1 MMLKLVAARKIA
13 AKGAEQ
19 YMLRLPLGL
28 RNRVARRAAANGRS
42 MNTEIVDAVQKHLA
56 GGSLESR
63 VTALEAQVVELM
75 RSRDASFVVR

>member
-1 MMLKLVAARKIA
+1 MMLKLVTARKIA

-19 YMLRLPLGL
+19 YMLRLPFGL
-28 RNRVARRAAANGRS
+28 RAGLARRAAENGRS

-56 GGSLESR
+56 SGSLESR
-63 VTALEAQVVELM
+63 VTALEAQVVELL